1 MAGQKRDN
9 TILPRYY
16 RSIFIAAFFLAVLL
30 ILITQEVYI
39 SIQDG
44 ASSKSLLAWNVLVTL
59 AVVLVV
65 LLLTYIVAKQ
75 LMAKQAISEAKFRE
89 LAEKLPDPVFE
100 TDSEGKIT
108 FVNSAATNKFGYS
121 KSELTNMTVVEL
133 MAESE
138 KGKIVEHNQPIM
150 IDVAGQREYIARRS
164 DGTEFPMLVD
174 SSLIFEGDMPVG
186 LRGVVIEIS
195 ELKRMEDELRR
206 ANAELKAYSHVVS
219 HDLKNPLTAI
229 KTSSET
235 LEKIIPMDIK
245 DKESLIENLL
255 GVQHRAIE
263 RSERIITDLLA
274 FAETQELGDLQP
286 VDIGDVIS
294 EIKREKAA
302 LLDEKHASI
311 KTDEELGTVVASP
324 VHMYQLFS
332 NLTANAL
339 KHNKPGVVIEISHQ
353 VVDGEHRYLFRDNGK
368 GIPEAIMETLF
379 VPFVKGDETGET
391 GIGLAIVEK
400 IVGIYGGTVSVY
412 NNKGACFDFTL
423 KDAAAEGRDG

>member
-1 MAGQKRDN
+1 LAIPKRDK
-9 TILPRYY
+9 TELPRYY

-30 ILITQEVYI
+30 ILVTQEVYI
-39 SIQDG
+39 VVADG
-44 ASSKSLLAWNVLVTL
+44 TSSRSLLTWNVLVIL
-59 AVVLVV
+59 AIVLVV

-75 LMAKQAISEAKFRE
+75 LMAKQAVSEAKFRE

-108 FVNSAATNKFGYS
+108 FVNSAATNKFGYT
-121 KSELTNMTVVEL
+121 KSELTNMTVIEL

-138 KGKIVEHNQPIM
+138 KGKMVEHEQPLM
-150 IDVAGQREYIARRS
+150 MDVAGQREYIARRS

-174 SSLIFEGDMPVG
+174 SSLIFEGDLPVG

-235 LEKIIPMDIK
+235 LEKIIPMEVD
-245 DKESLIENLL
+245 DKQELIDNLM
-255 GVQHRAIE
+255 GVQRRAIE
-263 RSERIITDLLA
+263 RSERIITDLLT
-274 FAETQELGDLQP
+274 FAETQELGDVDP
-286 VDIGDVIS
+286 VEITGVVN
-294 EIKREKAA
+294 EIKKEKSA
-302 LLDEKHASI
+302 LLKEKRAFLNAQ
-311 KTDEELGTVVASP
+311 DDLGTVVASP
-324 VHMYQLFS
+324 IHMYQLFS
-332 NLTANAL
+332 NLIANSL
-339 KHNKPGVVIEISHQ
+339 KHNGPGLSIDITHHLE
-353 VVDGEHRYLFRDNGK
+353 DGEHRFLFKDSGV
-368 GIPEAIMETLF
+368 GIPDYILDTIF

-412 NNKGACFDFTL
+412 NNNGACFDFTL
-423 KDAAAEGRDG
+423 KDATTEQ

>member
-1 MAGQKRDN
+1 M
-9 TILPRYY
+9 PRYY
-16 RSIFIAAFFLAVLL
+16 RSIFIASFFLSVLL

-39 SIQDG
+39 TVADST
-44 ASSKSLLAWNVLVTL
+44 SSKSLLAWNVIVNL
-59 AVVLVV
+59 AIVLVV

-75 LMAKQAISEAKFRE
+75 LMAKQAVSEAKFRE

-100 TDSEGKIT
+100 TDSEGMIT
-108 FVNSAATNKFGYS
+108 FVNTAATKKFGYS
-121 KSELTNMTVVEL
+121 KSELSTMTVIEL

-138 KGKIVEHNQPIM
+138 KGRIVDRKRSIM
-150 IDVAGQREYIARRS
+150 TDVAGQREYIARRS

-235 LEKIIPMDIK
+235 LEKLLPMDVE
-245 DKESLIENLL
+245 DKQSMIDNLL
-255 GVQHRAIE
+255 GVQRRAIA
-263 RSERIITDLLA
+263 RSERIITDLLS
-274 FAETQELGDLQP
+274 FAETEELGDVKP
-286 VDIGDVIS
+286 IDVGNVVDELKVDNATLLAQKRGAIEAEGD
-294 EIKREKAA
+294 
-302 LLDEKHASI
+302 
-311 KTDEELGTVVASP
+311 LGTVIANP
-324 VHMYQLFS
+324 MHMYQLFA
-332 NLTANAL
+332 NLIANSL
-339 KHNKPGVVIEISHQ
+339 KHNEEGLKIEISHKLE
-353 VVDGEHRYLFRDNGK
+353 DGEHRYLFRDDGK
-368 GIPEAIMETLF
+368 GIPEEIMDTLF
-379 VPFVKGDETGET
+379 VPFVRGDETGDT

-412 NNKGACFDFTL
+412 NNNGACFDFTL
-423 KDAAAEGRDG
+423 KDHDAVQRGG